1 MPRERG
7 FTLFELMIVLAIGS
21 LLIGLALPFFGRRGA
36 DAALAGAA
44 RELQSALRAA
54 RSDAIAS
61 GREIAISG
69 DRDGYR
75 IDGRHHALVTSAGL
89 SVEIAGASRISFF
102 PSGGSSGGRIVLR
115 GAAAHREIEIEAL
128 TGHAILL
135 P

>member
-7 FTLFELMIVLAIGS
+7 FTLIELLVVLAIVS
-21 LLIGLALPFFGRRGA
+21 LVVGIALPFFAKRGA

-44 RELQSALRAA
+44 IELQSVLRAA

-61 GREIAISG
+61 GREIAFAA
-69 DRDGYR
+69 DRPGYR
-75 IDGRHHALVTSAGL
+75 LDGRHHSLATAAAL
-89 SVEIAGASRISFF
+89 SVEIRGAARISFF
-102 PSGGSSGGRIVLR
+102 PSGGSSGGRIILR
-115 GAAAHREIEIEAL
+115 GENQRREIEIEAL